1 MTRAVRC
8 AAALLGST
16 AGTAHAAD
24 GEKDLREKV
33 EECHRRLVADAFGTC
48 ADLSADDAVMEFPFA
63 PPGLQAK
70 VAGKKAIAEFF
81 SAGVS
86 TLVTFEKCSGHQY
99 TQAAKPGVI
108 FVEVTGAGTSLVN
121 GSAFKQTYGLRLTVA
136 GGQITHFKE
145 DMNPLVVQQLTVK
158 ME

>member
-24 GEKDLREKV
+24 GEKV
-33 EECHRRLVADAFGTC
+33 EECHRLLVADAFGKF
-48 ADLSADDAVMEFPFA
+48 ADLFADDAVMEFPFA

-70 VAGKKAIAEFF
+70 VEGKKAIAEFF

-86 TLVTFEKCSGHQY
+86 KLVTFEKFSGHQY
-99 TQAAKPGVI
+99 TQAAKPGVT
-108 FVEVTGAGTSLVN
+108 FVELTGKGKSLVK
-121 GSAFKQTYGLRLTVA
+121 GSAFKQTYCLRLTVA
-136 GGQITHFKE
+136 GGKITHFKE
-145 DMNPLVVQQLTVK
+145 YMNPLVVQQITAK
-158 ME
+158 N